1 MRGVRST
8 IRACI
13 AVLNNW
19 VRATSTV
26 DVLRYSIAYRF
37 SIILRVTTEYTTGPS
52 ISCTSNLLTQEE
64 KYDILRNKLNPSNK
78 KGREREKE
86 GGGKR
91 GDYRGV

>member
-1 MRGVRST
+1 
-8 IRACI
+8 
-13 AVLNNW
+13 
-19 VRATSTV
+19 
-26 DVLRYSIAYRF
+26 
-37 SIILRVTTEYTTGPS
+37 
-52 ISCTSNLLTQEE
+52 LTQEE